1 MANIFSEVRMDFYN
15 DIANR
20 TSIDAWKTADDNEEG
35 VVLGW
40 FDHNTNQIV
49 WAKDTTLE
57 ERTDPLVVET
67 IVDFMNENNI
77 G

>member
-1 MANIFSEVRMDFYN
+1 MGSIFSEVRMDFYD
-15 DIANR
+15 DIAEL

-40 FDHNTNQIV
+40 FDHDTNKII

-57 ERTDPLVVET
+57 EKTDPLVVEA
-67 IVDFMNENNI
+67 IVNFMNENNI